1 MRILVVQHDP
11 DLAEL
16 ISGCLLRIGFDT
28 DTAAGLA
35 DADLKL
41 RGSACH
47 GLVGDRAQPDGDV
60 LRLVAAHRRAG
71 WTRPVLMLTAVD
83 SSAERVT
90 LIEQGADDHLVKPF
104 TTAGLTS
111 RALALFRAPVV
122 VGQASRLR
130 FGDLERTAHD
140 GRFTRAG
147 VPLSLTVTEE
157 AVLRALMLASGALV
171 TRDRLAM
178 CCAGDRHPPDSDA
191 VDALIGRLRRRLGHP
206 DPVRS
211 VRGIGYRLVD
221 PA

>member
-11 DLAEL
+11 GLAAL

-28 DTAAGLA
+28 DTAADLA
-35 DADLKL
+35 DAGLKL
-41 RGSACH
+41 GASACH

-60 LRLVAAHRRAG
+60 LRLVAAHRRTG
-71 WTRPVLMLTAVD
+71 WTRPVLMLTALD
-83 SSAERVT
+83 SYAERVT

-104 TTAGLTS
+104 TTADLTS
-111 RALALFRAPVV
+111 RALALFRAPVA
-122 VGQASRLR
+122 VGQGPRLR
-130 FGDLERTAHD
+130 FGDLERSAHG

-157 AVLRALMLASGALV
+157 AVLQALMLAGGALV
-171 TRDRLAM
+171 TRDRLAL
-178 CCAGDRHPPDSDA
+178 CCAGDGHPPDSDA

-206 DPVRS
+206 DPVQS
-211 VRGIGYRLVD
+211 VRGIGYRLVG